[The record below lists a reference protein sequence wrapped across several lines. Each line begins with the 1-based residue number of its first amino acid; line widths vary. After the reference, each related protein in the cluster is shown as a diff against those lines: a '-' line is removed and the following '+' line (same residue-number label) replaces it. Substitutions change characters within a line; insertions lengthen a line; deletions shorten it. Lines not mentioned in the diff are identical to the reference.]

1 MAAIADGNKK
11 SMNFARKCVKICYN
25 RRKTG
30 ASSHKKSKK
39 RERNKKVEERF
50 YHLQKMDDVQYQESK
65 YKVKG
70 LEAGGKRVSWIIIT
84 LGLRSS

>member
-1 MAAIADGNKK
+1 MIVAAIADGNRK

-39 RERNKKVEERF
+39 REINKKFKERF
-50 YHLQKMDDVQYQESK
+50 NHLQKIDDVEYQESM
-65 YKVKG
+65 
-70 LEAGGKRVSWIIIT
+70 
-84 LGLRSS
+84 